1 MGESAYSFAWILA
14 PSPPNNL
21 FIWFIK
27 VILCIYWIF
36 LIFFLTA
43 FHSSLTHTFAKLIV
57 ICFPFQKSNVL
68 LMFLYTQFRC
78 NMPLK
83 ITKLTSTPRTDH
95 DFE

>member
-36 LIFFLTA
+36 LIFFDRFSFQLNTHFCKTNCDLFPLSKVKHA
-43 FHSSLTHTFAKLIV
+43 FDVFV
-57 ICFPFQKSNVL
+57 
-68 LMFLYTQFRC
+68 YT
-78 NMPLK
+78 
-83 ITKLTSTPRTDH
+83 I
-95 DFE
+95 